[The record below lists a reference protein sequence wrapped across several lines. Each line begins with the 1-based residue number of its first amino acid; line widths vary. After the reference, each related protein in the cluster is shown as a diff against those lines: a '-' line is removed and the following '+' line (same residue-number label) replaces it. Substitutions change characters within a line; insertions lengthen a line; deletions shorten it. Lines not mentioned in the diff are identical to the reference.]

1 MIKIFNTLTSKKEN
15 FKPITEK
22 HVKMYVCGMTVYDD
36 CHVGHARV
44 LIVFDLIYRWFLN
57 SGYDVTYVRNITD
70 IDDKIIKKSNDEGCH
85 FKELTARYIE
95 SMQEDSKV
103 LNIIP
108 PTFQP
113 KATEAISSMIKMI
126 SILVEKSFAYVGNN
140 GDVFFEISKFNN
152 YGKLSKKNIDDLD
165 AGSRVK
171 VDDNKKSF
179 GDFVLWKL
187 SKDDEPSWDSPW
199 GKGRPGWH
207 IECSAMSSDILGA
220 SFDIHGGGQDLIFPH
235 HENEIAQS
243 ESCHDHKMAN
253 YWIHNGFVNVDDE
266 KMSKSLGNFFTLKNV
281 LKNYS
286 GEIIRFF
293 VYKSHYRSPLN
304 YSDQNLN
311 DAKAAVEK
319 IYLALRPYKCIQVDL
334 DWSKPSLNNIK
345 DALDDDFNSPKAISI
360 IFELISELNKS
371 SNEDL
376 ANEIFSVLK
385 AIGLM
390 AIPQEEFFI
399 KSSKIDQDH
408 IEKLVEKRMQAKKQ
422 KDYQKADEL
431 RNEIDSL
438 GVILEDTQDGTVWRI
453 RFFI

>member
-1 MIKIFNTLTSKKEN
+1 MIKIFNTFTSKKEN

-152 YGKLSKKNIDDLD
+152 YGKLSKKNIDDLN

-187 SKDDEPSWDSPW
+187 SKDDEPYWDSPW

-207 IECSAMSSDILGA
+207 IECSAMSSDILGS

-376 ANEIFSVLK
+376 ANEIYSVLK
-385 AIGLM
+385 VIGLM

-408 IEKLVEKRMQAKKQ
+408 IEKLIEKRMQAKKQ

-438 GVILEDTQDGTVWRI
+438 GVILEDTPDGTVWRI
-453 RFFI
+453 K

>member
-1 MIKIFNTLTSKKEN
+1 M
-15 FKPITEK
+15 
-22 HVKMYVCGMTVYDD
+22 H
-36 CHVGHARV
+36 
-44 LIVFDLIYRWFLN
+44 
-57 SGYDVTYVRNITD
+57 
-70 IDDKIIKKSNDEGCH
+70 
-85 FKELTARYIE
+85 
-95 SMQEDSKV
+95 EDSKA
-103 LNIIP
+103 LNVIP

-113 KATEAISSMIKMI
+113 KATDAISSMIKMI
-126 SILVEKSFAYVGNN
+126 SILVDKDFAYVGKN
-140 GDVFFEISKFNN
+140 GDVFFEIAKFKD
-152 YGKLSKKNIDDLD
+152 YGKLSKKNVNDLD
-165 AGSRVK
+165 PGSRVK

-187 SKDDEPSWDSPW
+187 SKENEPSWESPW

-207 IECSAMSSDILGA
+207 IECSAMSSDILGE

-281 LKNYS
+281 LKKYS
-286 GEIIRFF
+286 GEVIRFF

-319 IYLALRPYKCIQVDL
+319 IYIALRPYKCIQVDL
-334 DWSKPSLNNIK
+334 DWSKASLSKIK

-360 IFELISELNKS
+360 IFELINQLNKGA
-371 SNEDL
+371 NNDL
-376 ANEIFSVLK
+376 ANEIYSVLK
-385 AIGLM
+385 ALGLM
-390 AIPQEEFFI
+390 AIPQEEFFT
-399 KSSKIDQDH
+399 KSSKIDHDH
-408 IEKLVEKRMQAKKQ
+408 IEKLIQQRAQAKLQ

-438 GVILEDTQDGTVWRI
+438 GVVLEDTANGTVWRI
-453 RFFI
+453 K

>member
-1 MIKIFNTLTSKKEN
+1 MIKIFNTFTSKKEN
-15 FKPITEK
+15 FKPITEN
-22 HVKMYVCGMTVYDD
+22 HIKMYVCGMTVYDD

-376 ANEIFSVLK
+376 ANEIYSVLK
-385 AIGLM
+385 VIGLM

-408 IEKLVEKRMQAKKQ
+408 IEKLIEKRMQAKKQ
-422 KDYQKADEL
+422 KDYKKADEL

-438 GVILEDTQDGTVWRI
+438 GVILEDTPDGTVWRI
-453 RFFI
+453 K

>member
-15 FKPITEK
+15 FKPITEQN
-22 HVKMYVCGMTVYDD
+22 VKMYVCGMTVYDD

-140 GDVFFEISKFNN
+140 GDVFFEISKFSN
-152 YGKLSKKNIDDLD
+152 YGKLSKKNIDDLN

-187 SKDDEPSWDSPW
+187 SKDDEPYWDSPW

-207 IECSAMSSDILGA
+207 IECSAMSSDILGS

-371 SNEDL
+371 SNENL
-376 ANEIFSVLK
+376 ANEIYSVLK
-385 AIGLM
+385 VIGLM

-438 GVILEDTQDGTVWRI
+438 GVILEDTPDGTVWRI
-453 RFFI
+453 K

>member
-126 SILVEKSFAYVGNN
+126 SMLVEKSFAYVGNN

-152 YGKLSKKNIDDLD
+152 YGKLSKKNIDDLN

-187 SKDDEPSWDSPW
+187 SKDDEPYWDSPW

-207 IECSAMSSDILGA
+207 IECSAMSSNILGS

-319 IYLALRPYKCIQVDL
+319 IYLALRPYKCIEVDL

-371 SNEDL
+371 SNENL
-376 ANEIFSVLK
+376 ANEIYSVLK
-385 AIGLM
+385 VIGLM

-422 KDYQKADEL
+422 RDYQKADEL

-438 GVILEDTQDGTVWRI
+438 GVILEDTPDGTVWRI
-453 RFFI
+453 K

>member
-1 MIKIFNTLTSKKEN
+1 MIKIFNTFTSKKED
-15 FKPITEK
+15 FKPITEN

-371 SNEDL
+371 SNENL
-376 ANEIFSVLK
+376 ANEIYSVLK
-385 AIGLM
+385 VIGLM

-408 IEKLVEKRMQAKKQ
+408 IEKLIEKRIQAKKQ

-438 GVILEDTQDGTVWRI
+438 GVILEDTPDGTVWRI
-453 RFFI
+453 K

>member
-1 MIKIFNTLTSKKEN
+1 MIKIFNTFTSKKEN
-15 FKPITEK
+15 FKPITEN
-22 HVKMYVCGMTVYDD
+22 HIKMYVCGMTVYDD

-152 YGKLSKKNIDDLD
+152 YGKLSKKNIDDLN

-371 SNEDL
+371 SNENL
-376 ANEIFSVLK
+376 ANEIYSVLK
-385 AIGLM
+385 VIGLM

-438 GVILEDTQDGTVWRI
+438 GVILEDTPDGTVWRI
-453 RFFI
+453 K

>member
-15 FKPITEK
+15 FKPITEQ

-152 YGKLSKKNIDDLD
+152 YGKLSKKNIDDLN

-187 SKDDEPSWDSPW
+187 SKDDEPYWDSPW

-371 SNEDL
+371 SNENL
-376 ANEIFSVLK
+376 ANEIYSVLK
-385 AIGLM
+385 VIGLM

-438 GVILEDTQDGTVWRI
+438 GVILEDTPDGTVWRI
-453 RFFI
+453 K

>member
-85 FKELTARYIE
+85 FKELTERYIE

-152 YGKLSKKNIDDLD
+152 YGKLSKKNIDDLN

-187 SKDDEPSWDSPW
+187 SKDDEPYWDSPW

-207 IECSAMSSDILGA
+207 IECSAMSSDILGS

-334 DWSKPSLNNIK
+334 DWSKPSLNDIK

-371 SNEDL
+371 SNENL
-376 ANEIFSVLK
+376 ANEIYSVLK
-385 AIGLM
+385 VIGLM

-438 GVILEDTQDGTVWRI
+438 GVILEDTPDGTVWRI
-453 RFFI
+453 K

>member
-1 MIKIFNTLTSKKEN
+1 MIRIFNTFNSKKEN
-15 FKPITEK
+15 FKPITENL
-22 HVKMYVCGMTVYDD
+22 VKMYVCGMTVYDN

-57 SGYDVTYVRNITD
+57 SGYEVQYVRNITD
-70 IDDKIIKKSNDEGCH
+70 IDDKIISKSNDEGCDFH
-85 FKELTARYIE
+85 ELTDRYIK
-95 SMQEDSKV
+95 SMHEDSRA
-103 LNIIP
+103 LNILP

-113 KATEAISSMIKMI
+113 RATEAISSMINMI
-126 SILVEKSFAYVGNN
+126 SILVDKGFAYIGKN
-140 GDVFFEISKFNN
+140 GDVFFEISKFKN
-152 YGKLSKKNIDDLD
+152 YGQLSKKNLHDLD

-171 VDDNKKSF
+171 VDDNKKDF

-187 SKDDEPSWDSPW
+187 SKEDEPSWDSPW
-199 GKGRPGWH
+199 GRGRPGWH
-207 IECSAMSSDILGA
+207 IECSAMSSDILGD

-253 YWIHNGFVNVDDE
+253 YWVHNGFVNVDDE

-286 GEIIRFF
+286 GEVIRFF

-311 DAKAAVEK
+311 DAKAAVNR

-334 DWSKPSLNNIK
+334 DWTKPYLRKFK

-360 IFELISELNKS
+360 IFELINQLNKKT
-371 SNEDL
+371 NEDL
-376 ANEIFSVLK
+376 ANEIYSSLK
-385 AIGLM
+385 VIGLM
-390 AIPQEEFFI
+390 SVPQEEFFV
-399 KSSKIDQDH
+399 KSNDVDRDH
-408 IEKLVEKRMQAKKQ
+408 IEKLIEDRINAKTQ
-422 KDYQKADEL
+422 KDYQRADEL
-431 RNEIDSL
+431 RSEIDSL
-438 GVILEDTQDGTVWRI
+438 GVILEDTPDGTVWRMK
-453 RFFI
+453 

>member
-85 FKELTARYIE
+85 FKELTERYIE

-152 YGKLSKKNIDDLD
+152 YGKLSKKNIDDLN

-207 IECSAMSSDILGA
+207 IECSAMSSDILGS

-371 SNEDL
+371 SNENL
-376 ANEIFSVLK
+376 ANEIYSVLK
-385 AIGLM
+385 VIGLM

-438 GVILEDTQDGTVWRI
+438 GVILEDTPDGTVWRI
-453 RFFI
+453 K

>member
-1 MIKIFNTLTSKKEN
+1 MIKIFNTFSSKKEN
-15 FKPITEK
+15 FKPITVK

-207 IECSAMSSDILGA
+207 IECSAMSSDILGS

-371 SNEDL
+371 SNENL
-376 ANEIFSVLK
+376 ANEIYSVLK
-385 AIGLM
+385 VIGLM

-438 GVILEDTQDGTVWRI
+438 GVILEDTPDGTVWRI
-453 RFFI
+453 K

>member
-1 MIKIFNTLTSKKEN
+1 MIKIFNTFTSKKEN
-15 FKPITEK
+15 FKPITK
-22 HVKMYVCGMTVYDD
+22 GHVKMYVCGMTVYDD

-85 FKELTARYIE
+85 FKELTERYIE
-95 SMQEDSKV
+95 SMKEDSKA

-126 SILVEKSFAYVGNN
+126 SILVEKNFAYVGKN
-140 GDVFFEISKFNN
+140 GDIFFEISKFNN

-376 ANEIFSVLK
+376 ANEIYSVLK

-408 IEKLVEKRMQAKKQ
+408 IEKLIEKRMQAKKQ
-422 KDYQKADEL
+422 NDYQKADEL

-438 GVILEDTQDGTVWRI
+438 GVILEDTPDGTVWRI
-453 RFFI
+453 K

>member
-1 MIKIFNTLTSKKEN
+1 MIKIFNTFTSKKEN

-22 HVKMYVCGMTVYDD
+22 HIKMYVCGMTVYDD

-179 GDFVLWKL
+179 ADFVLWKL

-334 DWSKPSLNNIK
+334 DWSQPPLNNIK

-376 ANEIFSVLK
+376 ANEIYSALK
-385 AIGLM
+385 VIGLM

-408 IEKLVEKRMQAKKQ
+408 IEKLIEKRMQAKKQ

-438 GVILEDTQDGTVWRI
+438 GVILEDTPDGTVWRI
-453 RFFI
+453 K

>member
-15 FKPITEK
+15 FKPITEQ

-152 YGKLSKKNIDDLD
+152 YGKLSKKNIDDLN

-207 IECSAMSSDILGA
+207 IECSAMSSDILGS

-371 SNEDL
+371 SNENL
-376 ANEIFSVLK
+376 ANEIYSVLK
-385 AIGLM
+385 VIGLM

-408 IEKLVEKRMQAKKQ
+408 IEKLIEKRMQAKKQ

-438 GVILEDTQDGTVWRI
+438 GVILEDTPDGTVWRI
-453 RFFI
+453 K

>member
-1 MIKIFNTLTSKKEN
+1 MIKIFNTFTSKKEN

-22 HVKMYVCGMTVYDD
+22 HIKMYVCGMTVYDD

-70 IDDKIIKKSNDEGCH
+70 IDDKIIKKSNDEGRH

-179 GDFVLWKL
+179 ADFVLWKL

-207 IECSAMSSDILGA
+207 IECSAMSSDILGV

-334 DWSKPSLNNIK
+334 DWSKPHLNNIK

-376 ANEIFSVLK
+376 ANEIYSALK
-385 AIGLM
+385 VIGLM

-408 IEKLVEKRMQAKKQ
+408 IEKLIEKRMQAKKQ

-438 GVILEDTQDGTVWRI
+438 GVILEDTPDGTVWRI
-453 RFFI
+453 K

>member
-15 FKPITEK
+15 FKPITEQ

-152 YGKLSKKNIDDLD
+152 YGKLSKKNIDDLN

-376 ANEIFSVLK
+376 ANEIYSVLK

-408 IEKLVEKRMQAKKQ
+408 IEKLIEKRMQAKKQ

-438 GVILEDTQDGTVWRI
+438 GVILEDTPDGTVWRI
-453 RFFI
+453 K

>member
-1 MIKIFNTLTSKKEN
+1 MIRIFNTFNSKKEN
-15 FKPITEK
+15 FKPITTNL
-22 HVKMYVCGMTVYDD
+22 VKMYVCGMTVYDN

-57 SGYDVTYVRNITD
+57 SGYDVQYVRNITD
-70 IDDKIIKKSNDEGCH
+70 IDDKIISKSNDEGCDFH
-85 FKELTARYIE
+85 ELTDRYIK
-95 SMQEDSKV
+95 SMHEDSRA
-103 LNIIP
+103 LNILP

-113 KATEAISSMIKMI
+113 RATEAISSMINMI
-126 SILVEKSFAYVGNN
+126 SILVDKGFAYIGKN
-140 GDVFFEISKFNN
+140 GDVFFEISKFKN
-152 YGKLSKKNIDDLD
+152 YGQLSKKNLHDLD

-171 VDDNKKSF
+171 VDDNKKDF

-187 SKDDEPSWDSPW
+187 SKEDEPSWDSPW
-199 GKGRPGWH
+199 GRGRPGWH
-207 IECSAMSSDILGA
+207 IECSAMSSDILGD

-253 YWIHNGFVNVDDE
+253 YWVHNGFVNVDDE

-286 GEIIRFF
+286 GEVIRFF

-311 DAKAAVEK
+311 DAKAAVNR

-334 DWSKPSLNNIK
+334 DWTKPSLRKFK

-360 IFELISELNKS
+360 IFELINQLNKKT
-371 SNEDL
+371 NEDL
-376 ANEIFSVLK
+376 ANEIYSSLK
-385 AIGLM
+385 VIGLM
-390 AIPQEEFFI
+390 SVPQEEFFV
-399 KSSKIDQDH
+399 KANDVDRDH
-408 IEKLVEKRMQAKKQ
+408 IEKLIEDRIHAKTQ
-422 KDYQKADEL
+422 KDYQRADEL
-431 RNEIDSL
+431 RSEIDSL
-438 GVILEDTQDGTVWRI
+438 GVILEDTPDGTVWRMK
-453 RFFI
+453 

>member
-15 FKPITEK
+15 FKPITEQ

-152 YGKLSKKNIDDLD
+152 YGKLSKKNIDDLN

-376 ANEIFSVLK
+376 ANEIYSVLK
-385 AIGLM
+385 VIGLM

-438 GVILEDTQDGTVWRI
+438 GVILEDTPDGTVWRI
-453 RFFI
+453 K

>member
-1 MIKIFNTLTSKKEN
+1 MIKIFNTFTSKKEH
-15 FKPITEK
+15 FKPITEN

-187 SKDDEPSWDSPW
+187 SKDDEPYWDSPW

-371 SNEDL
+371 SNENL
-376 ANEIFSVLK
+376 ANEIYSVLK
-385 AIGLM
+385 VIGLM

-438 GVILEDTQDGTVWRI
+438 GVILEDTPDGTVWRI
-453 RFFI
+453 K

>member
-1 MIKIFNTLTSKKEN
+1 MIRIFNTFTSKKEN
-15 FKPITEK
+15 FKPITEN

-57 SGYDVTYVRNITD
+57 SGYDVQYVRNITD
-70 IDDKIIKKSNDEGCH
+70 IDDKIINKSNDQGCK
-85 FKELTARYIE
+85 FNELTDKYID
-95 SMQEDSKV
+95 SMHEDSQA
-103 LNIIP
+103 LNVIP

-126 SILVEKSFAYVGNN
+126 SILVDKGFAYIGKN
-140 GDVFFEISKFNN
+140 GDVFFEIAKFKD
-152 YGKLSKKNIDDLD
+152 YGKLSKKNVDDLD

-171 VDDNKKSF
+171 IDDNKKSF

-187 SKDDEPSWDSPW
+187 SKENEPSWESPW

-207 IECSAMSSDILGA
+207 IECSAMSSDILGE

-243 ESCHDHKMAN
+243 ESCHGHKMAN

-281 LKNYS
+281 LKKYS
-286 GEIIRFF
+286 GEVIRFF

-311 DAKAAVEK
+311 DAKVAVEK
-319 IYLALRPYKCIQVDL
+319 IYIALRPYKCIQVDL
-334 DWSKPSLNNIK
+334 DWSKVSLSKIK

-360 IFELISELNKS
+360 IFELINQLNKGAH
-371 SNEDL
+371 NDL
-376 ANEIFSVLK
+376 ANEIYSVLK
-385 AIGLM
+385 ALGLM
-390 AIPQEEFFI
+390 AIPQEEFFT
-399 KSSKIDQDH
+399 KSSKIDHDH
-408 IEKLVEKRMQAKKQ
+408 IEKLIQQRAQAKLQ
-422 KDYQKADEL
+422 KDYLKADEL
-431 RNEIDSL
+431 RNKIDSL
-438 GVILEDTQDGTVWRI
+438 GVVLEDTANGTVWRI
-453 RFFI
+453 K

>member
-1 MIKIFNTLTSKKEN
+1 MIKIFNTFTSKKED
-15 FKPITEK
+15 FKPITEN

-85 FKELTARYIE
+85 FKELTTRYIE

-126 SILVEKSFAYVGNN
+126 SILVEKCFAYVGNN

-152 YGKLSKKNIDDLD
+152 YGKLSKKNIDDLN

-371 SNEDL
+371 SNENL
-376 ANEIFSVLK
+376 ANEIYSVLK
-385 AIGLM
+385 VIGLM

-399 KSSKIDQDH
+399 KSSKIDQGH
-408 IEKLVEKRMQAKKQ
+408 IEKLIEKRMQAKKQ

-438 GVILEDTQDGTVWRI
+438 GVILEDTPDGTVWRI
-453 RFFI
+453 K

>member
-1 MIKIFNTLTSKKEN
+1 MIKIFNTFTSKKEN
-15 FKPITEK
+15 FKPITEN

-57 SGYDVTYVRNITD
+57 SGYDVQYVRNITD
-70 IDDKIIKKSNDEGCH
+70 IDDKIINKSNDQGCK
-85 FKELTARYIE
+85 FNELTDKYIV
-95 SMQEDSKV
+95 SMHEDSNA
-103 LNIIP
+103 LNVIP

-113 KATEAISSMIKMI
+113 KATEAIPSMIKMI
-126 SILVEKSFAYVGNN
+126 SALVDKGFAYVGKN
-140 GDVFFEISKFNN
+140 GDVFFEIAKFKD
-152 YGKLSKKNIDDLD
+152 YGKLSKKNVDDLD

-171 VDDNKKSF
+171 IDDNKKSF

-187 SKDDEPSWDSPW
+187 SKENEPSWVSPW

-207 IECSAMSSDILGA
+207 IECSAMSSDILGE

-281 LKNYS
+281 LKKYS
-286 GEIIRFF
+286 GEVIRFF

-311 DAKAAVEK
+311 DAKAAVDK
-319 IYLALRPYKCIQVDL
+319 IYIALRPYKCIQVDL
-334 DWSKPSLNNIK
+334 DWSKASLSKIK

-360 IFELISELNKS
+360 IFELINQLNKGT
-371 SNEDL
+371 NNDL

-385 AIGLM
+385 SLGLM
-390 AIPQEEFFI
+390 AISQEEFFT
-399 KSSKIDQDH
+399 KSSKIDHDH
-408 IEKLVEKRMQAKKQ
+408 IEKLIQQRVQAKLQ

-438 GVILEDTQDGTVWRI
+438 GVVLEDTVNGTVWRI
-453 RFFI
+453 K

>member
-1 MIKIFNTLTSKKEN
+1 MISIFNTFNRKKEN
-15 FKPITEK
+15 FKPITANL
-22 HVKMYVCGMTVYDD
+22 VKMYVCGMTVYDN

-57 SGYDVTYVRNITD
+57 SGYDVQYVRNITD
-70 IDDKIIKKSNDEGCH
+70 IDDKIISKSNDEGCDFH
-85 FKELTARYIE
+85 ELTDRYIK
-95 SMQEDSKV
+95 SMHEDSRA
-103 LNIIP
+103 LNILP

-113 KATEAISSMIKMI
+113 RATEAISSMINMI
-126 SILVEKSFAYVGNN
+126 SILVDKGFAYIGKN
-140 GDVFFEISKFNN
+140 GDVFFEISKFKN
-152 YGKLSKKNIDDLD
+152 YGQLSKKNLHDLD

-171 VDDNKKSF
+171 VDDNKKDF

-187 SKDDEPSWDSPW
+187 SKEDEPSWDSPW
-199 GKGRPGWH
+199 GRGRPGWH
-207 IECSAMSSDILGA
+207 IECSAMSSDILGD

-253 YWIHNGFVNVDDE
+253 YWVHNGFVNVDDE

-286 GEIIRFF
+286 GEVIRFF

-311 DAKAAVEK
+311 DAKAAVNR

-334 DWSKPSLNNIK
+334 DWTKPSLRKFK

-360 IFELISELNKS
+360 IFELINQLNKET
-371 SNEDL
+371 NEDL
-376 ANEIFSVLK
+376 ANEIYSSLK
-385 AIGLM
+385 VIGLM
-390 AIPQEEFFI
+390 SVPQEEFFV
-399 KSSKIDQDH
+399 KANDVDRDH
-408 IEKLVEKRMQAKKQ
+408 IEKLIEDRIHAKTQ
-422 KDYQKADEL
+422 KDYQRADEL
-431 RNEIDSL
+431 RSEIDSL
-438 GVILEDTQDGTVWRI
+438 GVILEDTPDGTVWRMK
-453 RFFI
+453 

>member
-1 MIKIFNTLTSKKEN
+1 MIKIFNTFTSKKED
-15 FKPITEK
+15 FKPITEN

-179 GDFVLWKL
+179 ADFVLWKL

-207 IECSAMSSDILGA
+207 IECSAMSSDILGV

-376 ANEIFSVLK
+376 ANEIYSALK
-385 AIGLM
+385 VIGLM

-408 IEKLVEKRMQAKKQ
+408 IEKLIEKRMQAKKQ

-438 GVILEDTQDGTVWRI
+438 GVILEDTPDGTVWRI
-453 RFFI
+453 K

>member
-126 SILVEKSFAYVGNN
+126 SILVEKSFAYVGKN
-140 GDVFFEISKFNN
+140 GDIFFEISKFNN

-371 SNEDL
+371 SNEHL
-376 ANEIFSVLK
+376 ANDIYSVLK

-408 IEKLVEKRMQAKKQ
+408 IEKLIEKRMQAKKQ

-438 GVILEDTQDGTVWRI
+438 GVILEDTPDGTVWRI
-453 RFFI
+453 K

>member
-1 MIKIFNTLTSKKEN
+1 MIKIFNTFTSKKEK
-15 FKPITEK
+15 FKPITEN

-57 SGYDVTYVRNITD
+57 SGYDVQYVRNITD
-70 IDDKIIKKSNDEGCH
+70 IDDKIINKSNDQDCK
-85 FKELTARYIE
+85 FNELTDRYID
-95 SMQEDSKV
+95 SMHEDSKALSV
-103 LNIIP
+103 IP

-113 KATEAISSMIKMI
+113 KATEAIPSMIKMI
-126 SILVEKSFAYVGNN
+126 SILVDKGFAYIGKN
-140 GDVFFEISKFNN
+140 GDVFFEIAKFKD
-152 YGKLSKKNIDDLD
+152 YGKLSKKNVDDLD

-171 VDDNKKSF
+171 IDDNKKSF

-187 SKDDEPSWDSPW
+187 SKENEPSWESPW
-199 GKGRPGWH
+199 GNGRPGWH
-207 IECSAMSSDILGA
+207 IECSAMSSDILGE

-243 ESCHDHKMAN
+243 ESCHGHKMAN

-281 LKNYS
+281 LKKYS
-286 GEIIRFF
+286 GEVVRFF

-311 DAKAAVEK
+311 DAKVAVEK
-319 IYLALRPYKCIQVDL
+319 IYMALRPYKCIQVDL
-334 DWSKPSLNNIK
+334 DWSKASLSKIK

-360 IFELISELNKS
+360 IFELINQLNKG
-371 SNEDL
+371 SNNDL
-376 ANEIFSVLK
+376 ANEIYSVLK
-385 AIGLM
+385 ALGLM
-390 AIPQEEFFI
+390 AIPQEEFFT
-399 KSSKIDQDH
+399 KSSKIDHDH
-408 IEKLVEKRMQAKKQ
+408 IEKLIQQRAQAKLQ

-438 GVILEDTQDGTVWRI
+438 GVVLEDTASGTVWRI
-453 RFFI
+453 K

>member
-113 KATEAISSMIKMI
+113 KATEAITSMIKMI

-152 YGKLSKKNIDDLD
+152 YGKLSKKNIDDLN

-187 SKDDEPSWDSPW
+187 SKDDEPYWDSPW

-207 IECSAMSSDILGA
+207 IECSAMSSDILGS

-371 SNEDL
+371 SNENL
-376 ANEIFSVLK
+376 ANEIYSVLK
-385 AIGLM
+385 VIGLM

-438 GVILEDTQDGTVWRI
+438 GVILEDTPDGTVWRI
-453 RFFI
+453 K

>member
-15 FKPITEK
+15 FKPITEN

-152 YGKLSKKNIDDLD
+152 YGKLSKKNIDDLN

-187 SKDDEPSWDSPW
+187 SKDDEPYWDSPW

-371 SNEDL
+371 SNEHL
-376 ANEIFSVLK
+376 ANDIYSVLK

-438 GVILEDTQDGTVWRI
+438 GVILEDTPDGTVWRI
-453 RFFI
+453 K

>member
-1 MIKIFNTLTSKKEN
+1 MIRIFNTFTSKKEN
-15 FKPITEK
+15 FKPITEN

-57 SGYDVTYVRNITD
+57 SGFDVQYVRNITD
-70 IDDKIIKKSNDEGCH
+70 IDDKIIKKSNDERCH

-126 SILVEKSFAYVGNN
+126 SILVEKSFAYVGKN

-376 ANEIFSVLK
+376 ANEIYSVLK

-408 IEKLVEKRMQAKKQ
+408 IEKLIEKRMQAKKQ

-438 GVILEDTQDGTVWRI
+438 GVILEDTPDGTVWRI
-453 RFFI
+453 K

>member
-371 SNEDL
+371 SNENL
-376 ANEIFSVLK
+376 ANEIYSVLK
-385 AIGLM
+385 VIGLM

-438 GVILEDTQDGTVWRI
+438 GVILEDTPDGTVWRI
-453 RFFI
+453 K

>member
-1 MIKIFNTLTSKKEN
+1 MIKIFNTFTNKKED
-15 FKPITEK
+15 FRPISEN

-57 SGYDVTYVRNITD
+57 SGYDVQYVRNITD
-70 IDDKIIKKSNDEGCH
+70 IDDKIINKSNDQGCN
-85 FKELTARYIE
+85 FKELTDRYIE
-95 SMQEDSKV
+95 SMHEDSKA
-103 LNIIP
+103 LNVIP

-113 KATEAISSMIKMI
+113 KATDAIPSMIKMI
-126 SILVEKSFAYVGNN
+126 GILVDKGFAYIGKN
-140 GDVFFEISKFNN
+140 GDVFFEISKFKD

-165 AGSRVK
+165 PGSRVK
-171 VDDNKKSF
+171 IDDNKKSF

-187 SKDDEPSWDSPW
+187 SKENEPSWESPW

-207 IECSAMSSDILGA
+207 IECSAMSSDILGNG
-220 SFDIHGGGQDLIFPH
+220 FDIHGGGQDLIFPH

-286 GEIIRFF
+286 GEVIRFF

-311 DAKAAVEK
+311 DAKTAVEK
-319 IYLALRPYKCIQVDL
+319 IYIALRPYKCIQIDL
-334 DWSKPSLNNIK
+334 DWSKASLSKIK

-360 IFELISELNKS
+360 IFELINLLNKG
-371 SNEDL
+371 SNKGL

-385 AIGLM
+385 ALGLM
-390 AIPQEEFFI
+390 AIPQEDFFT
-399 KSSKIDQDH
+399 KSNKIDHDY
-408 IEKLVEKRMQAKKQ
+408 IEKLIQQRAQAKLQ
-422 KDYQKADEL
+422 KDYHKADEL

-438 GVILEDTQDGTVWRI
+438 GVVLEDTADGTVWRI
-453 RFFI
+453 K

>member
-1 MIKIFNTLTSKKEN
+1 MIKIFNTFTSKKEN
-15 FKPITEK
+15 FKPITEN
-22 HVKMYVCGMTVYDD
+22 HIKMYVCGMTVYDD

-152 YGKLSKKNIDDLD
+152 YGKLSKKNIDDLN

-376 ANEIFSVLK
+376 ANEIYSALK
-385 AIGLM
+385 VIGLM

-408 IEKLVEKRMQAKKQ
+408 IEKLIEKRMQAKKQ

-438 GVILEDTQDGTVWRI
+438 GVILEDTPDGTVWRI
-453 RFFI
+453 K

>member
-15 FKPITEK
+15 FKPITEQ

-57 SGYDVTYVRNITD
+57 FGYDVTYVRNITD

-152 YGKLSKKNIDDLD
+152 YGKLSKKNIDDLN

-187 SKDDEPSWDSPW
+187 SKDDEPYWDSPW

-207 IECSAMSSDILGA
+207 IECSAMSSDILGS

-371 SNEDL
+371 SNENL
-376 ANEIFSVLK
+376 ANEIYSVLK
-385 AIGLM
+385 VIGLM

-438 GVILEDTQDGTVWRI
+438 GVILEDTPDGTVWRI
-453 RFFI
+453 K